1 MKSIYK
7 IISALALAIL
17 VSTTVFAANNK
28 LTVEQRATLRMQ
40 KMNSVCNL
48 TSQQQEQVKQLYIDT
63 ANSYREHTKA
73 NKALKA
79 NSQEKNHFKNTIS
92 NILTTE
98 QMNKW
103 KAYKSQQKKI
113 KVFLFYGGAFLQ
125 QMHLFYFPFFQ
136 TPVITL
142 QFHPVIPFLLS
153 LQHIFI

>member
-103 KAYKSQQKKI
+103 KAYKSQQKK
-113 KVFLFYGGAFLQ
+113 
-125 QMHLFYFPFFQ
+125 
-136 TPVITL
+136 
-142 QFHPVIPFLLS
+142 
-153 LQHIFI
+153 